1 MRKVNICTLGIV
13 LATAFPAAIA
23 QNTAA
28 ISGHY
33 AGEMIREGRA
43 LKISIDLPR
52 QALQTRPRYACPMHP
67 KVTSATPGKC
77 PICDMPLELLTS
89 ANESRATFTSLS
101 QAVLDYPFDSLAVK
115 GDTLH
120 FVLGGTIVFDGRAS
134 VHHIDGQFRGPD
146 GTGEFHLES
155 ASTEVR
161 PYTVREVTF
170 HHGDV
175 TLAGS
180 LLTPN
185 TLGKHAGVVLLHG
198 SGPET
203 RWGTPRYI
211 ADRFARAG
219 IATLIYDKRGSGRST
234 GNLDSFTY
242 DDLAGD
248 AIAGVH
254 LLASQPDV
262 DRRRV
267 GLLGHSEG
275 GITGVVAAVH
285 ASREI
290 AFIVAED
297 TVAGPVYKSDLYRVN
312 RSIRQTGFKPEEISK
327 AMDVFGTFVDVA
339 RGVTS
344 YSELEAARNQY
355 GQTEWFRWLAIP
367 PRDAPL
373 WATAPQRENLNTLV
387 YWSKV
392 DVPVLLIYGE
402 KDELVPVVQNIEA
415 IENALDRRASFTAVI
430 APGAQHNLTVHP
442 PPEGPFFWWRAAPG
456 IVDLTV
462 NWVQSVT
469 STPQGRGAFVATPE
483 SRAKQ
488 K

>member
-1 MRKVNICTLGIV
+1 MMSKAGICALGIA
-13 LATAFPAAIA
+13 LAMTSPAAIA
-23 QNTAA
+23 QNTVG

-33 AGEMIREGRA
+33 TGEMIREGKA
-43 LKISIDLPR
+43 LKISIYLPR
-52 QALQTRPRYACPMHP
+52 QALQSRPRYACPMHP
-67 KVTSATPGKC
+67 KVTSSTPDKC

-89 ANESRATFTSLS
+89 ANESHATFTSLS
-101 QAVLDYPFDSLAVK
+101 QAVMDYPLDSFTVE
-115 GDTLH
+115 GDNVH
-120 FVLGGTIVFDGRAS
+120 FVLGGSIVFDGRAS
-134 VHHIDGQFRGPD
+134 VHHIDGQFHGPE
-146 GTGEFHLES
+146 GAGEFHLES
-155 ASTEVR
+155 AAADVL

-175 TLAGS
+175 TLVGS
-180 LLTPN
+180 LLAPKTP
-185 TLGKHAGVVLLHG
+185 GKHAGVVLLHG
-198 SGPET
+198 SGPEI
-203 RWGTPRYI
+203 RWGTPRYV

-219 IATLIYDKRGSGRST
+219 IATLIYDKRGSGSST

-248 AIAGVH
+248 AIAGLR
-254 LLASQPDV
+254 LLASQPNV
-262 DRRRV
+262 DRMRV

-312 RSIRQTGFKPEEISK
+312 RSIRHTGFKPEEISQ
-327 AMDVFGTFVDVA
+327 AMNVYGTFVDVA

-344 YSELEAARNQY
+344 YSELEAAQNKY
-355 GQTEWFRWLAIP
+355 GQTEWFRWLSIP
-367 PRDAPL
+367 PRDAL
-373 WATAPQRENLNTLV
+373 FWATTPQRENLDTLV
-387 YWSKV
+387 YWRKV
-392 DVPVLLIYGE
+392 DVPVLLVYGE
-402 KDELVPVVQNIEA
+402 KDELLPVSQNIEA
-415 IENALDRRASFTAVI
+415 IENALARRVSYTALI

-442 PPEGPFFWWRAAPG
+442 PPEGPFFWWKAAPG

-469 STPQGRGAFVATPE
+469 TTSQ
-483 SRAKQ
+483 RAGE
-488 K
+488 